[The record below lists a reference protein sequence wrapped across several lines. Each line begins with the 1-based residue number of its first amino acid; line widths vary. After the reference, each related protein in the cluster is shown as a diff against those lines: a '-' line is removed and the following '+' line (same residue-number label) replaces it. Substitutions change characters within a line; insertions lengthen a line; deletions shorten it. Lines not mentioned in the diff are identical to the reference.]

1 MDLFD
6 LFPMGG
12 PGLPGERSARTPGE
26 QLAAGSA
33 TVLLPTINFLLV
45 LFAGVAPLTTVALVV
60 MPIASAVLLMV
71 FARVLD
77 VAFWRALMFGM
88 ICATICFT
96 ANLGALLLAA
106 IGQIYSGF

>member
-26 QLAAGSA
+26 ELAAGTA
-33 TVLLPTINFLLV
+33 TILLPTVNLLLV
-45 LFAGVAPLTTVALVV
+45 LFAGIAPHTTVALVV
-60 MPIASAVLLMV
+60 MPLVSALLLFA

-77 VAFWRALMFGM
+77 TSFWRALMFGM
-88 ICATICFT
+88 FCAVICFT
-96 ANLGALLLAA
+96 ANLGALILAA
-106 IGQIYSGF
+106 IGQFYSTF